1 MRAMLIAAFCIIA
14 CGGKKVDKAVDE
26 YLNRDLATVRAK
38 IVAAREAYG
47 KVAAADIDQPGK
59 RPYLAFNL
67 GDVAAPFLAQALA
80 EAKAIKPPPP
90 AVPFHDYTI
99 SVLSEEAP
107 LIAEMA
113 AAVSVADA
121 ETFKA
126 AHARMMDLQER
137 VIRWEDYRTK
147 LVFSSGARL
156 GPLPRLQLPEPKA
169 DNQPPPES
177 GSSHP

>member
-1 MRAMLIAAFCIIA
+1 MRALLIAACLLIA
-14 CGGKKVDKAVDE
+14 CGGKKQVDKAVDD

-47 KVAAADIDQPGK
+47 QIKADDIDQPG
-59 RPYLAFNL
+59 RRAYLAFNL
-67 GDVAAPFLAQALA
+67 GEVAAPFLAQAFA
-80 EAKAIKPPPP
+80 ETKAITPPPP

-99 SVLSEEAP
+99 SVLGDEAP

-113 AAVSVADA
+113 AAISPPDPDK
-121 ETFKA
+121 FKA

-156 GPLPRLQLPEPKA
+156 GPLPKLQLPEPTPGGAPKKDA
-169 DNQPPPES
+169 P
-177 GSSHP
+177 